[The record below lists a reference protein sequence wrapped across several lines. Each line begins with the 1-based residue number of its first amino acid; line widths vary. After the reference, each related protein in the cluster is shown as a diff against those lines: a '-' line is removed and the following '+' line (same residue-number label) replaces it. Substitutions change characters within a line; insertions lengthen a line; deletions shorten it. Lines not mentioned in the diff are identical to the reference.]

1 MRVVSLAFS
10 SIKRFPIVDSSNQA
24 SSDEQMRRI
33 RVVVAGVKSYAV
45 TKCKLSPSRSSN
57 RHEHGQ
63 SSHWVRQ
70 RWKKIKYEKRDAMLF
85 YARKRRRN
93 MPSPCCTKCK
103 RAEKEEQNNTKKR
116 RSAGGSPTG
125 GGGKKRLVVQ
135 EAVVFTGRPHR
146 MAG

>member
-70 RWKKIKYEKRDAMLF
+70 RWKKIKYEKEMQC
-85 YARKRRRN
+85 YS
-93 MPSPCCTKCK
+93 MQ
-103 RAEKEEQNNTKKR
+103 EKEEEICLHPAVPNANEQRKK
-116 RSAGGSPTG
+116 SKITPKKEEVQGGLNG